1 MFENLFNKT
10 GSSGGGAKGG
20 LPVGNKPGK
29 GNGKGNGKGPIN
41 PPSNTGGNNGFVNP
55 IKSGLPTKSDPLA
68 NKKAPFQGQG
78 YSFGE
83 NKVNVASNTIN
94 SQGTKPGNQVTT
106 PSKQTTTSIG
116 TKKYTGKDSY
126 VDVLGKT
133 GKFNDQTFDQMLV
146 GAEGK
151 PHFADTPENRTK
163 WDAYH
168 KPKTTG
174 TPAEGTEVSVPIK
187 LDTAEDSTTGKTTV
201 ETETTEIDTTTAKN
215 GPMTF
220 GNLSKSAA
228 RKLARQ
234 EKRAARKASNPIN
247 PVSLATS
254 ASQSKDFNL
263 KLNNQAVNQA

>member
-10 GSSGGGAKGG
+10 GSSGGGAKG

-55 IKSGLPTKSDPLA
+55 IKSGLPTKSDPLSTQ
-68 NKKAPFQGQG
+68 KAQYPG
-78 YSFGE
+78 YGFDK

-94 SQGTKPGNQVTT
+94 SHGTKPGNQVTT
-106 PSKQTTTSIG
+106 AVKAPEAISGGTPGTPWDKKMIG
-116 TKKYTGKDSY
+116 LLNSGVSY
-126 VDVLGKT
+126 EGLA
-133 GKFNDQTFDQMLV
+133 
-146 GAEGK
+146 AEG
-151 PHFADTPENRTK
+151 HGYT
-163 WDAYH
+163 DALKKRFPGEY

-174 TPAEGTEVSVPIK
+174 APAKEADVSVPIK
-187 LDTAEDSTTGKTTV
+187 LDTAEGSTTGETTV

-215 GPMTF
+215 GPMAF
-220 GNLSKSAA
+220 GSAGVSKKSTG
-228 RKLARQ
+228 RVG
-234 EKRAARKASNPIN
+234 SNPIK

>member
-1 MFENLFNKT
+1 MFENLFNKS

-29 GNGKGNGKGPIN
+29 GNGKGNGKGKGPTN

-55 IKSGLPTKSDPLA
+55 ITFPKPTKPDPLA

-83 NKVNVASNTIN
+83 NKTEFQVPLNTGKIT
-94 SQGTKPGNQVTT
+94 SHGTKPGNQVTT

-163 WDAYH
+163 WEAYH
-168 KPKTTG
+168 KPTTTG
-174 TPAEGTEVSVPIK
+174 TPAEETDVSVPIK
-187 LDTAEDSTTGKTTV
+187 LDTAEDSTTGKATV

-215 GPMTF
+215 GPMAF
-220 GNLSKSAA
+220 GSAGVSKKSTG
-228 RKLARQ
+228 RVG
-234 EKRAARKASNPIN
+234 SNPIK

-263 KLNNQAVNQA
+263 KLNNQAVNKA

>member
-1 MFENLFNKT
+1 MGILKNLFNNGT
-10 GSSGGGAKGG
+10 SGGGPSGKM
-20 LPVGNKPGK
+20 PVGSKPGNGK
-29 GNGKGNGKGPIN
+29 GNGNGKGPIN

-55 IKSGLPTKSDPLA
+55 IKSGLPTKSDPLSTQ
-68 NKKAPFQGQG
+68 KAQYPG
-78 YSFGE
+78 YGFDK
-83 NKVNVASNTIN
+83 NKVNVASNTIT
-94 SQGTKPGNQVTT
+94 SHGTKPGNQATT

-163 WDAYH
+163 WEAYH
-168 KPKTTG
+168 KPTTTG
-174 TPAEGTEVSVPIK
+174 TPAKEADVSVPIK
-187 LDTAEDSTTGKTTV
+187 LDTNKAEESTTGEATV
-201 ETETTEIDTTTAKN
+201 ETETTKIDTTTAKN
-215 GPMTF
+215 GPMAF
-220 GNLSKSAA
+220 GSAGVSKKSTG
-228 RKLARQ
+228 RVG
-234 EKRAARKASNPIN
+234 SNPIK

-263 KLNNQAVNQA
+263 KLNNQAVNKA

>member
-10 GSSGGGAKGG
+10 GSSGGGAKG

-55 IKSGLPTKSDPLA
+55 IKSGLPTKSDPLSTQ
-68 NKKAPFQGQG
+68 KAQYPG
-78 YSFGE
+78 YGFDK

-94 SQGTKPGNQVTT
+94 SHGTKPGNQVTT
-106 PSKQTTTSIG
+106 AVKAPEAISGGTPGTPWDKKMIG
-116 TKKYTGKDSY
+116 LLNSGVSY
-126 VDVLGKT
+126 EGLA
-133 GKFNDQTFDQMLV
+133 
-146 GAEGK
+146 AEG
-151 PHFADTPENRTK
+151 HGYT
-163 WDAYH
+163 DALKKRFPGEY

-174 TPAEGTEVSVPIK
+174 APAKEADVSVPIK
-187 LDTAEDSTTGKTTV
+187 LDTAEGSTTGETTV
-201 ETETTEIDTTTAKN
+201 ETETTGIDTTTAKN

>member
-55 IKSGLPTKSDPLA
+55 IKSGLPTKSDPLSTQ
-68 NKKAPFQGQG
+68 KAQYPG
-78 YSFGE
+78 YGFDK

-94 SQGTKPGNQVTT
+94 SHGTKPGNQVTT
-106 PSKQTTTSIG
+106 AVKAPEAISGGTPGTPWDKKMIG
-116 TKKYTGKDSY
+116 LLNSGVSY
-126 VDVLGKT
+126 EGLA
-133 GKFNDQTFDQMLV
+133 
-146 GAEGK
+146 AEG
-151 PHFADTPENRTK
+151 HGYT
-163 WDAYH
+163 DALKKRFPGEY

-174 TPAEGTEVSVPIK
+174 APAEGADVSVPIK
-187 LDTAEDSTTGKTTV
+187 LDTAEGSTTGETTV

-215 GPMTF
+215 GPMAF
-220 GNLSKSAA
+220 GSAGVSKKSTG
-228 RKLARQ
+228 RVG
-234 EKRAARKASNPIN
+234 SNPIN